1 MNNRHHF
8 LLPSEHYVSATD
20 RVTRTED
27 FIPIWTYKK
36 KDRGAG
42 WVVVG
47 ILAAML
53 IAGYVLHKSGAI

>member
-8 LLPSEHYVSATD
+8 LLPAEHFVGTTN

-36 KDRGAG
+36 KGK
-42 WVVVG
+42 WSKVSWT
-47 ILAAML
+47 
-53 IAGYVLHKSGAI
+53 IAGVLCAASAYLYFFQGVQ